1 MTAALP
7 LDAAAPAPARDA
19 VRLMVAR
26 AGRPPGPHAV
36 RRAARAP
43 AARRPAR
50 RQRLRDAARRA
61 ARGGARRH
69 RRSTSTC
76 RRPSRRDDRRAAP
89 RRTATRAGSSSC
101 GAAAGAGAAARAGER
116 LRCRTA
122 RTATLVA
129 PYLAPGRLWVA
140 ELALPQPLPAYL
152 ARHGAPIRYAHQ
164 PEPRPLADHQTIFAT
179 EPGSA
184 ESPSAGRP
192 FTPRVVEALRRRG
205 VGVAAIVL
213 HTGVSSL
220 ERGERPYP
228 ERFEVPPATAAQVNA
243 ARRVIAVGTTVT
255 RALET
260 VAAPDGTVHPDEGWT
275 SLVITPERGV
285 RAVDGL
291 VTGWHEPDAS
301 HLLLLEAVAG
311 AELVRRS
318 YAAAA
323 ACGYRRH
330 EFGDSHLLLP

>member
-1 MTAALP
+1 MAVAWSTPRFAALP
-7 LDAAAPAPARDA
+7 EHLRAGDLLVVNASRTLPAALRAEAADGTPLDLHLSTPEPPREGRRGASEGERPAAPERVP
-19 VRLMVAR
+19 
-26 AGRPPGPHAV
+26 
-36 RRAARAP
+36 
-43 AARRPAR
+43 
-50 RQRLRDAARRA
+50 
-61 ARGGARRH
+61 GGARWVVELRH
-69 RRSTSTC
+69 GGRRW
-76 RRPSRRDDRRAAP
+76 R
-89 RRTATRAGSSSC
+89 G
-101 GAAAGAGAAARAGER
+101 GGAGDR
-116 LRCRTA
+116 LRLPDGA
-122 RTATLVA
+122 TATLVA

-140 ELALPQPLPAYL
+140 ELSLPQPLPAYL

-205 VGVAAIVL
+205 VGVAPIVL

-260 VAAPDGTVHPDEGWT
+260 VAAPDGTVHPDQGWT